1 MVREPFHPWQ
11 EHFAIKLNGARA
23 LFTTR
28 RGGFSAGPFTSLNL
42 GRLTD
47 DAPDAVERN
56 RAHVEQQVG
65 RRLTFVRQ
73 VHRARVQARPGP
85 PEEGAPLEEAD
96 GQVTAHAGLAPVAL
110 TADCL
115 PVALASPQAVAM
127 LHAGRRGL
135 ASGRLNQGVRPLPA
149 P

>member
-56 RAHVEQQVG
+56 RAHVAQHVG
-65 RRLTFVRQ
+65 RQLTFVRQ
-73 VHRARVQARPGP
+73 VHGARVQTRSAP
-85 PEEGAPLEEAD
+85 PEGGTPLQEAD
-96 GQVTAHAGLAPVAL
+96 GQATAQPDLAPVAL

-115 PVALASPQAVAM
+115 PVAL
-127 LHAGRRGL
+127 
-135 ASGRLNQGVRPLPA
+135 
-149 P
+149 